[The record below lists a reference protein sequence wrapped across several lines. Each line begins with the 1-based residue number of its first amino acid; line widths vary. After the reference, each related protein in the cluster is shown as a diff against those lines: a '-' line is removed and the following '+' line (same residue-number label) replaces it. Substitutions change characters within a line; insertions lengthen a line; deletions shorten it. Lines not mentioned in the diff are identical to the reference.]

1 MRRMLLDR
9 LLEIRERRG
18 RQIKE
23 QKLEDSADSSEG
35 AHGSGFEKLVEQ
47 GKNRSLFQLALEVE
61 GLLEEQ
67 RPKRERKSAGT
78 RTRYIE

>member
-1 MRRMLLDR
+1 MLLDR

-35 AHGSGFEKLVEQ
+35 AHGSGFEKLAEQ

-67 RPKRERKSAGT
+67 RPKRGLKSAGT